1 MQILFMKTIEIT
13 EIVFSFTPIPGS
25 KKLSNVCVN
34 KLIMILV
41 VLRFVSGWEYIVSFL
56 YTKLILFR
64 ILFRGNCLIID
75 LKLLS
80 PTRKPIKYLMQ
91 TCKFI
96 EVLTPNFNHNLTSLK
111 LLEPE
116 TNDSTSKAG
125 LLFFSDMLTWGQK
138 FGWTLVLMKYSFSF
152 DFAST
157 DKNSFKTYK
166 QRLSPTDTSEAP
178 YNLTERKKS
187 AL

>member
-41 VLRFVSGWEYIVSFL
+41 VLRFVPGWEYIVSFL
-56 YTKLILFR
+56 CTKLILFR

-96 EVLTPNFNHNLTSLK
+96 EVLTPNFNHNLISLK

-125 LLFFSDMLTWGQK
+125 LLFFSDMLT
-138 FGWTLVLMKYSFSF
+138 
-152 DFAST
+152 
-157 DKNSFKTYK
+157 
-166 QRLSPTDTSEAP
+166 
-178 YNLTERKKS
+178 
-187 AL
+187 